1 MTVRGCR
8 EDITWWWSGSVS
20 APWPPWVRT
29 GSRLCAG
36 ASGPRGPSSPAGPT
50 QTREWEPL
58 TLTANQRACWE
69 TAGNLQSL
77 QSLIQKQKLVTITL
91 DECEAPA
98 EWSVFH
104 FISHL
109 AEAPTPQVSAYLV
122 VGPDGDFELRQDS
135 LHLQVPLCR
144 VDRRLQDLVGFG
156 GRLSFLPENRR
167 RGEFKARSERESG
180 NYDVILF
187 WGDLTV
193 WVLRNFRA
201 SRSITFSSSSSPSSW
216 SHTKQSWDVKTIHGS
231 TRAALSIKNTQNTVM
246 TIYSIMISALKCD
259 GLYKTRE
266 IFCNKI
272 HEIMFLK

>member
-8 EDITWWWSGSVS
+8 EDITWWWSGSVN

-109 AEAPTPQVSAYLV
+109 AEAPTPQVSARRAPTLLSV
-122 VGPDGDFELRQDS
+122 LMVTLSCGRTRSTSRFHSVASTVDS
-135 LHLQVPLCR
+135 R
-144 VDRRLQDLVGFG
+144 I
-156 GRLSFLPENRR
+156 S
-167 RGEFKARSERESG
+167 SG
-180 NYDVILF
+180 LEDVS
-187 WGDLTV
+187 
-193 WVLRNFRA
+193 A
-201 SRSITFSSSSSPSSW
+201 SCQKTDVAASS
-216 SHTKQSWDVKTIHGS
+216 KLGANVK
-231 TRAALSIKNTQNTVM
+231 V
-246 TIYSIMISALKCD
+246 
-259 GLYKTRE
+259 
-266 IFCNKI
+266 
-272 HEIMFLK
+272 EIMM